1 MKLLD
6 FLQKE
11 RIIPKLRAGDKE
23 GVLVELTENL
33 VATQRVKNSREAV
46 QVLLEREKLGSTGI
60 GEGIAIP
67 HGKLKEL
74 EAVVAVFGRSPDGV
88 EFDSM
93 DGAPAQLFFL
103 LMAPEDSASA
113 HLKAL
118 ARISR
123 LLKDRAFREELLSA
137 DSQDDL
143 FEIIA
148 REDEKY

>member
-11 RIIPKLRAGDKE
+11 RIVPGLASRDKE
-23 GVLVELTENL
+23 AVLAELAEVL
-33 VATQRVKNSREAV
+33 VATQTIKNGRDAV

-74 EAVVAVFGRSPDGV
+74 KEVVAVFGRSSEGV
-88 EFDSM
+88 DFDSM
-93 DGAPAQLFFL
+93 DGAPVHLFFL
-103 LMAPEDSASA
+103 LMAPENSAST

-123 LLKDRAFREELLSA
+123 LLKDRAFREELLQAESR
-137 DSQDDL
+137 DTL
-143 FEIIA
+143 FEIIS

>member
-11 RIIPKLRAGDKE
+11 RIVSALNARDKE
-23 GVLVELTENL
+23 GVLAELAEVL
-33 VATQRVKNSREAV
+33 VVTDIIKNSREAV
-46 QVLLEREKLGSTGI
+46 HVLQEREKLGSTGI

-67 HGKLKEL
+67 HGKLKDLKE
-74 EAVVAVFGRSPDGV
+74 VVAVFGRSRDGV
-88 EFDSM
+88 DFDSM
-93 DGAPAQLFFL
+93 DGAPVNLFFL
-103 LMAPEDSASA
+103 LMAPENSAST

-123 LLKDRAFREELLSA
+123 LLKDRAFREELIEA
-137 DSQDDL
+137 DSRDAL
-143 FEIIA
+143 FDIIA

>member
-11 RIIPKLRAGDKE
+11 RIVPRLDARDKH
-23 GVLVELTENL
+23 GVLAELTEVL
-33 VATQRVKNSREAV
+33 VSTGAIRSGRDAV

-74 EAVVAVFGRSPDGV
+74 KDVVAVFGRSSDGV
-88 EFDSM
+88 DFDSM
-93 DGAPAQLFFL
+93 DGAPVHLFFL
-103 LMAPEDSASA
+103 LMAPENSAST

-123 LLKDRAFREELLSA
+123 LLKDRGFREELLQA
-137 DSQDDL
+137 ASQDTL
-143 FEIIA
+143 FEIVS

>member
-6 FLQKE
+6 FLQKG
-11 RIIPKLRAGDKE
+11 RIVPRLEAREKHAVLAELTD
-23 GVLVELTENL
+23 VLVSTG
-33 VATQRVKNSREAV
+33 AIKSSREAV

-74 EAVVAVFGRSPDGV
+74 KDVVAVFGRSGTGV

-93 DGAPAQLFFL
+93 DGAPVQLFFL
-103 LMAPEDSASA
+103 LMAPENSAST

-123 LLKDRAFREELLSA
+123 LLKDRGFREELLEA
-137 DSQDDL
+137 ESQDTL
-143 FEIIA
+143 FEIIS

>member
-6 FLQKE
+6 FLHQDAIVPTLTARNK
-11 RIIPKLRAGDKE
+11 A
-23 GVLVELTENL
+23 GVLEELAQVL
-33 VATQRVKNSREAV
+33 VSSGSIQAGQDAV

-74 EAVVAVFGRSPDGV
+74 DRVIAVFGRSADGV
-88 EFDSM
+88 DFDSM
-93 DGAPAQLFFL
+93 DGAPVHLFFL
-103 LMAPEDSASA
+103 LMAPENSAST

-123 LLKDRAFREELLSA
+123 LLKDRSFREELLRAPSR
-137 DSQDDL
+137 DEL

-148 REDEKY
+148 REDDKY

>member
-6 FLQKE
+6 FLHRDAIVPTLTAQ
-11 RIIPKLRAGDKE
+11 DKA
-23 GVLVELTENL
+23 GVLQELAQVL
-33 VATQRVKNSREAV
+33 VATGDVTAGGDAV
-46 QVLLEREKLGSTGI
+46 EVLLEREKLGSTGI

-74 EAVVAVFGRSPDGV
+74 DRVIAVFGRSTDGV

-93 DGAPAQLFFL
+93 DGAPVHLFFL
-103 LMAPEDSASA
+103 LMAPENSAST

-123 LLKDRAFREELLSA
+123 LLKDRSFRDELLRAPSG
-137 DSQDDL
+137 DEL
-143 FEIIA
+143 FGIIA
-148 REDEKY
+148 REDDKY

>member
-11 RIIPKLRAGDKE
+11 RIVPRLNARDKQ
-23 GVLVELTENL
+23 GVLAELTEVL
-33 VATQRVKNSREAV
+33 VSTGTIRSGREAV

-74 EAVVAVFGRSPDGV
+74 KDVVAVFGRSPDGV
-88 EFDSM
+88 DFDSM
-93 DGAPAQLFFL
+93 DGAPVQLFFL
-103 LMAPEDSASA
+103 LMAPENSAST

-123 LLKDRAFREELLSA
+123 LLKDRGFREELLQA
-137 DSQDDL
+137 ANQDTL
-143 FEIIA
+143 FEIVS